1 MADFGARWN
10 YATADRRTPSPSP
23 KRPRRDYERT
33 YDDRGGWGGRE
44 GDQLTTS
51 SDLLRNGLSFAG
63 LSSDLGLSGVGLGVS
78 GAASLSALG
87 AGLSALDDS
96 SLITQTSQMMG
107 YDVACLAGARS
118 NLNINTGDGL
128 PHDASSTLFVDGL
141 PSDCTR
147 REAAHIFRPF
157 IGFKEVRLVHK
168 DAKRA
173 TGEKLVLCFVEFMD
187 AKCAATA
194 LEALQGRVLAFFFP
208 FTFCFL
214 LWVTMIMLL
223 PAGVSLSPWDGPGS
237 CSSWETHTFP
247 ACTIILPR
255 DWLGILRTFPK
266 RNVKKEEKEKRMRMS
281 KQRKGT
287 IMV

>member
-194 LEALQGRVLAFFFP
+194 LEALQGYKFDENDPDSYVLRLTFARYGPRGAPRSRSPLRV
-208 FTFCFL
+208 
-214 LWVTMIMLL
+214 
-223 PAGVSLSPWDGPGS
+223 
-237 CSSWETHTFP
+237 
-247 ACTIILPR
+247 R
-255 DWLGILRTFPK
+255 DRAQFANNTNNN
-266 RNVKKEEKEKRMRMS
+266 RRDR
-281 KQRKGT
+281 RR
-287 IMV
+287 